1 MRTLQVL
8 TLVLTVLIGTSLS
21 SCKKDNPQKSQHRIK
36 SITTVEAEVSR
47 KTEFYFD
54 DKGLLKQTRQYKNG
68 SIEVYTDYEYSA
80 GKITAA
86 KTYEQL
92 TDGAV
97 RLCAQANFSHEGDRL
112 SRVEISDV
120 PAALKKFAYVFDY
133 SLGDTLRVTRRVHRN
148 GIPDYWTHPGSE
160 EDDSS
165 EWMTLPPL
173 AADIKQDC
181 IFDDKQNPLQG
192 IPVLSVTYSVGVF
205 KQISCDFDY
214 RAFFL
219 PNNLTSQK
227 MDWGELRT
235 SQYSY
240 NAVGLPVKRVTT
252 GNAATASRLEVMF
265 DYGE

>member
-8 TLVLTVLIGTSLS
+8 TLVLTVLIGTSVS
-21 SCKKDNPQKSQHRIK
+21 SCKKDNPQKSQQRIK
-36 SITTVEAEVSR
+36 SITTVEAEISR

-86 KTYEQL
+86 KTYEQS

-97 RLCAQANFSHEGDRL
+97 RLCTQANFSHEDGRL
-112 SRVEISDV
+112 SRVEIADL
-120 PAALKKFAYVFDY
+120 PTNLKRVAYVFDY
-133 SLGDTLRVTRRVHRN
+133 SVRDIPRVTRMIPN
-148 GIPDYWTHPGSE
+148 SSLPDYWRAPGSE
-160 EDDSS
+160 GDNIS
-165 EWMTLPPL
+165 EWIAQPHQVTDM
-173 AADIKQDC
+173 KQDC
-181 IFDDKQNPLQG
+181 TFDDKQNPLRG
-192 IPVLSVTYSVGVF
+192 IPFLSVTIGTGVLKTSF
-205 KQISCDFDY
+205 NFDV

-227 MDWGELRT
+227 MEWGELRT

-252 GNAATASRLEVMF
+252 GNAATGSGFEVMF